1 MRTLALLLTF
11 FFYIDNL
18 ARAPPSPIWI
28 LTKRKIQIGGQ
39 KMKNKKS
46 YIVLKQPKRRKAKD
60 NPYTIYKICFEN
72 EQIRY
77 YLAFV
82 DSDGIKQRIEINQ
95 ELFRTFNEFEL
106 EDISFLHEI
115 ERHYE
120 RLEMT
125 ENELYKKAL
134 IYQEPIEEIALQNID
149 MDKLK
154 QAIKLLPDIQRRRLT
169 LYYFG
174 SYTYEQIAIMDN
186 CTRMAVKQ
194 SVDIAIK
201 KLKKFF
207 EN

>member
-1 MRTLALLLTF
+1 MRALALLLTL

-18 ARAPPSPIWI
+18 ARAPPSLIWI
-28 LTKRKIQIGGQ
+28 LTKKFKSEDI
-39 KMKNKKS
+39 KMKNKKG
-46 YIVLKQPKRRKAKD
+46 YIVVKQPKRRKAKD

-72 EQIRY
+72 EQVRY

-82 DSDGIKQRIEINQ
+82 DSDGIKQCIEINQ
-95 ELFRTFNEFEL
+95 ELFAAFNEFEL
-106 EDISFLHEI
+106 EDISFLHKI

-134 IYQEPIEEIALQNID
+134 IYQKPIEEIALQNID

-174 SYTYEQIAIMDN
+174 GYTYKQIAIMDN
-186 CTRMAVKQ
+186 CTIMAVKQ

>member
-1 MRTLALLLTF
+1 
-11 FFYIDNL
+11 
-18 ARAPPSPIWI
+18 
-28 LTKRKIQIGGQ
+28 
-39 KMKNKKS
+39 MKNKKS

-60 NPYTIYKICFEN
+60 NPYTIYKICID

-82 DSDGIKQRIEINQ
+82 DSNGRKQDIEINQ
-95 ELFRTFNEFEL
+95 ELFTAFNDFEL

-120 RLEMT
+120 RLEIT

-134 IYQEPIEEIALQNID
+134 TYQQPIEEIALQNID
-149 MDKLK
+149 TEKLR

-174 SYTYEQIAIMDN
+174 CYTYKQIAIMDN
-186 CTRMAVKQ
+186 CTIMAVKQ
-194 SVDIAIK
+194 SIDIAIK
-201 KLKKFF
+201 KLKIFF

>member
-1 MRTLALLLTF
+1 
-11 FFYIDNL
+11 
-18 ARAPPSPIWI
+18 
-28 LTKRKIQIGGQ
+28 
-39 KMKNKKS
+39 MKNKQS

-72 EQIRY
+72 EQIKY

-82 DSDGIKQRIEINQ
+82 DGNGVKQRIEINR
-95 ELFRTFNEFEL
+95 ELFTAFDEFEL
-106 EDISFLHEI
+106 EDISFLHKI

-120 RLEMT
+120 HLEMT

-134 IYQEPIEEIALQNID
+134 ICQKPIEEIALQNID
-149 MDKLK
+149 TDKLK

-174 SYTYEQIAIMDN
+174 GYTYRQIAVMDN
-186 CTRMAVKQ
+186 CTIMAVKQ

-201 KLKKFF
+201 KLKKFLKTRL
-207 EN
+207 

>member
-1 MRTLALLLTF
+1 
-11 FFYIDNL
+11 
-18 ARAPPSPIWI
+18 
-28 LTKRKIQIGGQ
+28 
-39 KMKNKKS
+39 MKNKKG

-72 EQIRY
+72 EQVRY

-82 DSDGIKQRIEINQ
+82 DGNGIKQHIEINQ
-95 ELFRTFNEFEL
+95 ELFAAFNEFEL
-106 EDISFLHEI
+106 EDISFLHKI

-125 ENELYKKAL
+125 ENELYKKAVT
-134 IYQEPIEEIALQNID
+134 YQKAIEEIALQNID

-169 LYYFG
+169 LYYFD
-174 SYTYEQIAIMDN
+174 SYTYKQIATMDN
-186 CTRMAVKQ
+186 CTIMAVKQ

>member
-1 MRTLALLLTF
+1 
-11 FFYIDNL
+11 
-18 ARAPPSPIWI
+18 
-28 LTKRKIQIGGQ
+28 
-39 KMKNKKS
+39 MKNKKNNV
-46 YIVLKQPKRRKAKD
+46 IVKQPKRRKAKD
-60 NPYTIYKICFEN
+60 NPYTIYKICYEN
-72 EQIRY
+72 EQIKY

-82 DSDGIKQRIEINQ
+82 DGNGVKQCIEVNQ
-95 ELFRTFNEFEL
+95 ELFTAFDEFEL
-106 EDISFLHEI
+106 EDISFLHKI

-134 IYQEPIEEIALQNID
+134 ICQKSIEEIALQNID

-174 SYTYEQIAIMDN
+174 GYTYKQIAIMDN
-186 CTRMAVKQ
+186 CTIMAVKH
-194 SVDIAIK
+194 SVDIAVK

>member
-1 MRTLALLLTF
+1 
-11 FFYIDNL
+11 
-18 ARAPPSPIWI
+18 
-28 LTKRKIQIGGQ
+28 
-39 KMKNKKS
+39 MKNKKNNV
-46 YIVLKQPKRRKAKD
+46 IVKQPKRHKAKD
-60 NPYTIYKICFEN
+60 NPYTIYKICYEN
-72 EQIRY
+72 EQIKY

-82 DSDGIKQRIEINQ
+82 DGNGRKQHIEIDQ
-95 ELFRTFNEFEL
+95 KLFRAFNEFEL

-134 IYQEPIEEIALQNID
+134 IYQKPIEETVLQNID
-149 MDKLK
+149 TYKLK

-174 SYTYEQIAIMDN
+174 GYTYEQIAIMDN
-186 CTRMAVKQ
+186 CTKMAVKQ